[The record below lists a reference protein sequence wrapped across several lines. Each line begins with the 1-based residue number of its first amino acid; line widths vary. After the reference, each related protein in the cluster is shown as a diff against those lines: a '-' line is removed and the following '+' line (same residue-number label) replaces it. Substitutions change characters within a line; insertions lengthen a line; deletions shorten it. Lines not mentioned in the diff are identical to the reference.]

1 MKSSLSF
8 HKVVV
13 GLLVIYLLIPLIGTF
28 LFSISGKWDH
38 TILPESYTMKW
49 YIELFQD
56 DRFYDAFQRTLFLI
70 VMTVGLSIFIMLPTI
85 FIITV
90 YFSKWDRLLQAAAML
105 PYGIPPIVGAVGLIK
120 LYSESPIPIAGTPWI
135 LIGAY
140 FITILPF
147 MYQGIRNS
155 LRTLNAVQ
163 LVDAAELLGA
173 TKFQAFRTVVFPNI
187 TSGILVSTLL
197 SVALLFS
204 EFALANLLVGGR
216 FETLQIYLA
225 DKLNSSGHLT
235 SAIVI
240 TYYSVILLLT
250 GTVLKLTFKNEKNP
264 DVSKKNRALS
274 LLRKQSRDKKFAL
287 EGENS

>member
-1 MKSSLSF
+1 MKASLSF
-8 HKVVV
+8 HKAVL

-28 LFSISGKWDH
+28 LFSIAGKWDH

-56 DRFYDAFQRTLFLI
+56 ERFFDAFRRTLFLI
-70 VMTVGLSIFIMLPTI
+70 VMSVGLSIVIMLPTI

-90 YFSKWDRLLQAAAML
+90 YFSKWERLLQAAAML

-120 LYSESPIPIAGTPWI
+120 LYSDGPIPIAGTPWI

-187 TSGILVSTLL
+187 ISGILVSALL

-250 GTVLKLTFKNEKNP
+250 GTVLKLTFKNDKNP
-264 DVSKKNRALS
+264 AESKKSRVLS
-274 LLRKQSRDKKFAL
+274 LLRKQSRDKKIAL

>member
-1 MKSSLSF
+1 MKLSSTF
-8 HKVVV
+8 FKVIV
-13 GLLVIYLLIPLIGTF
+13 GLLVIYLLIPLVGTF
-28 LFSISGKWDH
+28 LFSIANKWDH
-38 TILPESYTMKW
+38 SILPESYTLNW

-56 DRFYDAFQRTLFLI
+56 GRFFDAFQRTLFLI
-70 VMTVGLSIFIMLPTI
+70 IITVILSISIMLPTI

-90 YFSKWDRLLQAAAML
+90 YFKKFEGILQAIAML

-120 LYSESPIPIAGTPWI
+120 LYSNGPLQIAGTPWI
-135 LIGAY
+135 LVGAY

-155 LRTLNAVQ
+155 LRTLNAIQ

-173 TKFQAFRTVVFPNI
+173 TKFQAFRTVVLPNI
-187 TSGILVSTLL
+187 LSGILVSSLL

-204 EFALANLLVGGR
+204 EFAFANLLVGGR
-216 FETLQIYLA
+216 FETLQIYLV

-240 TYYSVILLLT
+240 TYYLVILLLT
-250 GTVLKLTFKNEKNP
+250 GTVLKLSFRAKKNPVLLNKKSSILKKQSHFKNT
-264 DVSKKNRALS
+264 AI
-274 LLRKQSRDKKFAL
+274 
-287 EGENS
+287 EGEVK

>member
-1 MKSSLSF
+1 MKSSVTLF
-8 HKVVV
+8 KLIV
-13 GLLVIYLLIPLIGTF
+13 GLLVIYLIIPLVGTF
-28 LFSISGKWDH
+28 LFSIAGKWDN
-38 TILPESYTMKW
+38 TILPESYTLNW

-56 DRFYDAFQRTLFLI
+56 ARFFDAFERTLFLI
-70 VMTVGLSIFIMLPTI
+70 VITVFLSVIIMLPTI
-85 FIITV
+85 FIFTV
-90 YFSKWDRLLQAAAML
+90 YFRKFEGILQAIAML

-120 LYSESPIPIAGTPWI
+120 LYSNGPFQISGSPWI

-155 LRTLNAVQ
+155 FRTLNAVQ

-173 TKFQAFRTVVFPNI
+173 TKLQAFCTVILPNI
-187 TSGILVSTLL
+187 LSGILVSSLL

-204 EFALANLLVGGR
+204 EFAFANLLVGGR

-250 GTVLKLTFKNEKNP
+250 GTVLKLSFREKKP
-264 DVSKKNRALS
+264 I
-274 LLRKQSRDKKFAL
+274 LLNKKFSKLKKQNHLKNTVL
-287 EGENS
+287 EGEIK

>member
-1 MKSSLSF
+1 MKTSLSF
-8 HKVVV
+8 HKVIV
-13 GLLVIYLLIPLIGTF
+13 GLLVIYLVIPLAATL
-28 LFSISGKWDH
+28 LFSVAGKWDH
-38 TILPESYTMKW
+38 TILPESFTMKW
-49 YIELFQD
+49 YIELFHD
-56 DRFYDAFQRTLFLI
+56 ERFYGALQHTLFLI
-70 VMTVGLSIFIMLPTI
+70 FVTVGLGVVIMLPTI

-90 YFSKWDRLLQAAAML
+90 YFSKWEGWLQTVAML

-120 LYSESPIPIAGTPWI
+120 VYSNGPLPITGTPWI
-135 LIGAY
+135 LVGAY

-155 LRTLNAVQ
+155 LRTVNAVQ

-187 TSGILVSTLL
+187 ISGILVSTLL

-204 EFALANLLVGGR
+204 EFAFANLLVGGR
-216 FETLQIYLA
+216 FETIQIYLA

-240 TYYSVILLLT
+240 TYYSIILLVT
-250 GTVLKLTFKNEKNP
+250 GTVLKLTFKKDKVP
-264 DVSKKNRALS
+264 SPSSKKRSVFFINKPFRQ
-274 LLRKQSRDKKFAL
+274 KNTAL

>member
-1 MKSSLSF
+1 MKLQTTF
-8 HKVVV
+8 FKVIV
-13 GLLVIYLLIPLIGTF
+13 GLLVIYLLIPIVGTF
-28 LFSISGKWDH
+28 LFSIATKWDH
-38 TILPESYTMKW
+38 SILPESYTLNW

-56 DRFYDAFQRTLFLI
+56 GRFFEAFQRTLLLI
-70 VMTVGLSIFIMLPTI
+70 IITVTLSVSIMIPTI

-90 YFSKWDRLLQAAAML
+90 YFNKFEGILQAIAML

-120 LYSESPIPIAGTPWI
+120 LYSSGPFQIAGTPWI
-135 LIGAY
+135 LVGAY

-155 LRTLNAVQ
+155 LRTINAIQ

-173 TKFQAFRTVVFPNI
+173 TKFQAFRTVVLPNI
-187 TSGILVSTLL
+187 LSGILVSSLL

-204 EFALANLLVGGR
+204 EFAFANLLVGGR

-240 TYYSVILLLT
+240 TYYLVILLLT
-250 GTVLKLTFKNEKNP
+250 GTVLKLSFKTKKNP
-264 DVSKKNRALS
+264 AVLNKRRSNFKKQGYIKNTAI
-274 LLRKQSRDKKFAL
+274 
-287 EGENS
+287 EGEVK

>member
-1 MKSSLSF
+1 MKFSLPF

-56 DRFYDAFQRTLFLI
+56 ERFFAAFQRTLFLI
-70 VMTVGLSIFIMLPTI
+70 VMTVGLSILIMIPTI

-90 YFSKWDRLLQAAAML
+90 YFSKWDRLLQTAAML

-120 LYSESPIPIAGTPWI
+120 LYSESPVPIAGTPWI

-155 LRTLNAVQ
+155 LRTVNAVQ

-264 DVSKKNRALS
+264 DVPKKNRVLS
-274 LLRKQSRDKKFAL
+274 LLRKQSRDKKIAL

>member
-1 MKSSLSF
+1 MKLPTTF
-8 HKVVV
+8 FKVIV
-13 GLLVIYLLIPLIGTF
+13 GLLVIYLLIPLVGTF
-28 LFSISGKWDH
+28 LFSIATKWDH
-38 TILPESYTMKW
+38 SILPESYTLNW

-56 DRFYDAFQRTLFLI
+56 GRFFEAFQRTLFLI
-70 VMTVGLSIFIMLPTI
+70 IITVFLSISIMLPTI

-90 YFSKWDRLLQAAAML
+90 YFKKFEGILQAIAML

-120 LYSESPIPIAGTPWI
+120 LYSNGPLQIAGTPWI
-135 LIGAY
+135 LVGAY

-155 LRTLNAVQ
+155 LRTLNAIQ

-173 TKFQAFRTVVFPNI
+173 TKFQAFRTVVLPNI
-187 TSGILVSTLL
+187 LSGILVSSLL

-204 EFALANLLVGGR
+204 EFAFANLLVGGR

-240 TYYSVILLLT
+240 TYYLVILLLT
-250 GTVLKLTFKNEKNP
+250 GTVLKLSFKTKKNP
-264 DVSKKNRALS
+264 TVINKRVSILKKQGHLKNTAI
-274 LLRKQSRDKKFAL
+274 
-287 EGENS
+287 EGEVK

>member
-187 TSGILVSTLL
+187 ISGILVSTLL

-274 LLRKQSRDKKFAL
+274 LLRKQSRDKKIAL

>member
-1 MKSSLSF
+1 MKSSLTF
-8 HKVVV
+8 HRVLV
-13 GLLVIYLLIPLIGTF
+13 GLLIIYLLIPLVGTF
-28 LFSISGKWDH
+28 LFSIAGKWDH

-56 DRFYDAFQRTLFLI
+56 ERFYDAFQRTLFLI
-70 VMTVGLSIFIMLPTI
+70 VMSVGLSVVIMIPTI

-90 YFSKWDRLLQAAAML
+90 YFAKWEGLLQAAAML

-120 LYSESPIPIAGTPWI
+120 VYSDGPIQIAGTPWI

-155 LRTLNAVQ
+155 LRTVNAVQ

-187 TSGILVSTLL
+187 ISGILVSTLL

-204 EFALANLLVGGR
+204 EFAFANLLVGGR
-216 FETLQIYLA
+216 FETIQIYLA

-240 TYYSVILLLT
+240 TYYTVILLLT
-250 GTVLKLTFKNEKNP
+250 GTVLKLTFRNEKNP
-264 DVSKKNRALS
+264 VGTNKKRILS
-274 LLRKQSRDKKFAL
+274 FLKKQHRHKNTAL
-287 EGENS
+287 EGEK

>member
-1 MKSSLSF
+1 
-8 HKVVV
+8 
-13 GLLVIYLLIPLIGTF
+13 
-28 LFSISGKWDH
+28 
-38 TILPESYTMKW
+38 MKW

-56 DRFYDAFQRTLFLI
+56 ERFFDAFQRTLFLI
-70 VMTVGLSIFIMLPTI
+70 VMSVGLSIVIMLPTI

-90 YFSKWDRLLQAAAML
+90 YFSKWERLLQAAAML

-120 LYSESPIPIAGTPWI
+120 LYSAGPIPIAGTPWI

-155 LRTLNAVQ
+155 LRTLNAIQ

-187 TSGILVSTLL
+187 ISGILVSALL

-250 GTVLKLTFKNEKNP
+250 VTVLKLTFKNDKIPAE
-264 DVSKKNRALS
+264 SKKSRVLS
-274 LLRKQSRDKKFAL
+274 LLRKQSRDKKIAL

>member
-1 MKSSLSF
+1 MKSSLSV

-13 GLLVIYLLIPLIGTF
+13 GLLVIYLLIPLLGTF
-28 LFSISGKWDH
+28 LFSIAGKWDH

-49 YIELFQD
+49 YTELFQD
-56 DRFYDAFQRTLFLI
+56 ERFYDAFQRTLFLI
-70 VMTVGLSIFIMLPTI
+70 VMTVGLSIVIMLPTI

-90 YFSKWDRLLQAAAML
+90 YFSKWERLLQAAAML

-120 LYSESPIPIAGTPWI
+120 LYSDSPIPIAGTPWI

-187 TSGILVSTLL
+187 ISGILVSTLL

-250 GTVLKLTFKNEKNP
+250 GTVLKLTFKNDKNP
-264 DVSKKNRALS
+264 ALSKKSRVLS
-274 LLRKQSRDKKFAL
+274 LLRKQSRDKKIAL

>member
-1 MKSSLSF
+1 MKSLLSF
-8 HKVVV
+8 HKALV

-28 LFSISGKWDH
+28 LFSIAGKWDH

-56 DRFYDAFQRTLFLI
+56 ERFFDAFQRTLFLI
-70 VMTVGLSIFIMLPTI
+70 VMSVGLSIVIMLPTI

-90 YFSKWDRLLQAAAML
+90 YFSKWERLLQAAAML

-120 LYSESPIPIAGTPWI
+120 LYSDGPIPIAGTPWI

-187 TSGILVSTLL
+187 ISGILVSTLL

-250 GTVLKLTFKNEKNP
+250 GTVLKLTFKNDKNP
-264 DVSKKNRALS
+264 AESKKSRVLS
-274 LLRKQSRDKKFAL
+274 LLRKQSRDKKIVL

>member
-1 MKSSLSF
+1 MKSSVTLF
-8 HKVVV
+8 KVIV
-13 GLLVIYLLIPLIGTF
+13 GLLVIYLLIPLVGTF
-28 LFSISGKWDH
+28 LFSIAGKWDH
-38 TILPESYTMKW
+38 TILPESYTMNW

-56 DRFYDAFQRTLFLI
+56 ERFFDAFKRTLFLI
-70 VMTVGLSIFIMLPTI
+70 LITVFLSISIMLPTI

-90 YFSKWDRLLQAAAML
+90 YFQKFEGVLQAIAML

-120 LYSESPIPIAGTPWI
+120 LYSNGPLSIAGTPWI
-135 LIGAY
+135 LVGAY

-155 LRTLNAVQ
+155 FRTLNAIQ

-173 TKFQAFRTVVFPNI
+173 TKFQAFRTVVLPNI
-187 TSGILVSTLL
+187 LSGILVSSLL

-204 EFALANLLVGGR
+204 EFAFANLLVGGR

-250 GTVLKLTFKNEKNP
+250 GTVLKLSFRNKKQPILLNKKLSMTKKANHLKNT
-264 DVSKKNRALS
+264 AI
-274 LLRKQSRDKKFAL
+274 
-287 EGENS
+287 EGEMK

>member
-1 MKSSLSF
+1 MKSSLSV

-13 GLLVIYLLIPLIGTF
+13 GLLVIYLLIPLLGTF
-28 LFSISGKWDH
+28 LFSIAGKWDH

-49 YIELFQD
+49 YTELFQD
-56 DRFYDAFQRTLFLI
+56 ERFYDAFQRTMFLI
-70 VMTVGLSIFIMLPTI
+70 VMTVGLSIVIMLPTI

-90 YFSKWDRLLQAAAML
+90 YFSKWERLLQAAAML

-120 LYSESPIPIAGTPWI
+120 LYSDSPIPIAGTPWI

-187 TSGILVSTLL
+187 ISGILVSTLL

-250 GTVLKLTFKNEKNP
+250 GTILKLTFNNEKNP
-264 DVSKKNRALS
+264 AVSKKNRVLS
-274 LLRKQSRDKKFAL
+274 LSRKQSRDKKIAL
-287 EGENS
+287 EGENT

>member
-1 MKSSLSF
+1 MKLSSTF
-8 HKVVV
+8 FKVIV
-13 GLLVIYLLIPLIGTF
+13 GLLVIYLLIPLVGTF
-28 LFSISGKWDH
+28 LFSIANKWDH
-38 TILPESYTMKW
+38 SILPESYTLNW

-56 DRFYDAFQRTLFLI
+56 GRFFDAFQRTLFLI
-70 VMTVGLSIFIMLPTI
+70 IITVILSISIMLPTI

-90 YFSKWDRLLQAAAML
+90 YFKKFEGILQAIAML

-120 LYSESPIPIAGTPWI
+120 LYSNGPLQIAGTPWI
-135 LIGAY
+135 LVGAY

-155 LRTLNAVQ
+155 LRTLNAIQ

-173 TKFQAFRTVVFPNI
+173 TKFQAFRTVVLPNI
-187 TSGILVSTLL
+187 LSGILVSSLL

-204 EFALANLLVGGR
+204 EFAFANLLVGGR
-216 FETLQIYLA
+216 FETLQIYLV

-240 TYYSVILLLT
+240 TYYLVILLLT
-250 GTVLKLTFKNEKNP
+250 GTVLKISFRAKKNPVVLNKKSSILKKQSHFKNT
-264 DVSKKNRALS
+264 AI
-274 LLRKQSRDKKFAL
+274 
-287 EGENS
+287 EGEVK

>member
-1 MKSSLSF
+1 MKLQTF
-8 HKVVV
+8 FKLII
-13 GLLVIYLLIPLIGTF
+13 GLLVIYLLIPLVGTF
-28 LFSISGKWDH
+28 LFSIANKWDH
-38 TILPESYTMKW
+38 SILPESYTLNW

-56 DRFYDAFQRTLFLI
+56 GRFFEAFQRTLFLI
-70 VMTVGLSIFIMLPTI
+70 IITVFLSVSIMIPTI

-90 YFSKWDRLLQAAAML
+90 YFNKFEGILQAIAML

-120 LYSESPIPIAGTPWI
+120 LYSNGPFQIAGTPWI
-135 LIGAY
+135 LVGAY

-155 LRTLNAVQ
+155 LRTINAIQ

-173 TKFQAFRTVVFPNI
+173 TKFQAFRTVVLPNI
-187 TSGILVSTLL
+187 LSGILVSSLL

-204 EFALANLLVGGR
+204 EFAFANLLVGGR

-240 TYYSVILLLT
+240 TYYLVILLLT
-250 GTVLKLTFKNEKNP
+250 GTVLKLSFKTKKNP
-264 DVSKKNRALS
+264 SVLNKRRSILKKQGYIKNTAI
-274 LLRKQSRDKKFAL
+274 
-287 EGENS
+287 EGEVK

>member
-274 LLRKQSRDKKFAL
+274 LLRKQSRDKKIAL

>member
-1 MKSSLSF
+1 MKLPTTF
-8 HKVVV
+8 FKVIV
-13 GLLVIYLLIPLIGTF
+13 GLLVIYLLIPLVGTF
-28 LFSISGKWDH
+28 LFSIATKWDH
-38 TILPESYTMKW
+38 SILPESYTLNW

-56 DRFYDAFQRTLFLI
+56 GRFFEAFQRTLFLI
-70 VMTVGLSIFIMLPTI
+70 IITVFLSISIMLPTI

-90 YFSKWDRLLQAAAML
+90 YFKKFEGILQAIAML

-120 LYSESPIPIAGTPWI
+120 LYSNGPLQIAGTPWI
-135 LIGAY
+135 LVGAY

-155 LRTLNAVQ
+155 LRTLNAIQ

-173 TKFQAFRTVVFPNI
+173 TKFQAFRTVVLPNI
-187 TSGILVSTLL
+187 LSGILVSSLL

-204 EFALANLLVGGR
+204 EFAFANLLVGGR

-240 TYYSVILLLT
+240 TYYLVILLLT
-250 GTVLKLTFKNEKNP
+250 GTVLKLSFKAKKNP
-264 DVSKKNRALS
+264 TVINKRVSILKKQGHLKNTAI
-274 LLRKQSRDKKFAL
+274 
-287 EGENS
+287 EGEVK

>member
-1 MKSSLSF
+1 MKLQTTF
-8 HKVVV
+8 FKVIV
-13 GLLVIYLLIPLIGTF
+13 GLLVIYLLIPIVGTF
-28 LFSISGKWDH
+28 LFSIATKWDH
-38 TILPESYTMKW
+38 SILPESYTLNW

-56 DRFYDAFQRTLFLI
+56 GRFFEAFQRTLFLI
-70 VMTVGLSIFIMLPTI
+70 IITVTLSVSIMIPTI

-90 YFSKWDRLLQAAAML
+90 YFNKFEGILQAIAML

-120 LYSESPIPIAGTPWI
+120 LYSNGPFQIAGTPWI
-135 LIGAY
+135 LVGAY

-155 LRTLNAVQ
+155 LRTINAIQ

-173 TKFQAFRTVVFPNI
+173 TKFQAFRTVVLPNI
-187 TSGILVSTLL
+187 ISGILVSSLL

-204 EFALANLLVGGR
+204 EFAFANLLVGGR

-240 TYYSVILLLT
+240 TYYLVILLLT
-250 GTVLKLTFKNEKNP
+250 GTVLKLTFKTKKNP
-264 DVSKKNRALS
+264 AVLNKRRSIFKKQGYIKNTAI
-274 LLRKQSRDKKFAL
+274 
-287 EGENS
+287 EGEVK

>member
-1 MKSSLSF
+1 MKSSLRF
-8 HKVVV
+8 HKVAV
-13 GLLVIYLLIPLIGTF
+13 GLLIIYLLIPLIGTF
-28 LFSISGKWDH
+28 LFSIAGKWDR
-38 TILPESYTMKW
+38 TIFPESFTMKW

-56 DRFYDAFQRTLFLI
+56 ARFFTAFQHTLFLI
-70 VMTVGLSIFIMLPTI
+70 VMSVGLSILIMLPTI
-85 FIITV
+85 FIITI
-90 YFSKWDRLLQAAAML
+90 YFRKLEGLLQAVAML

-120 LYSESPIPIAGTPWI
+120 LYSNGPIQLSGTPWI

-140 FITILPF
+140 FVTILPF

-155 LRTLNAVQ
+155 LRTINAVE

-173 TKFQAFRTVVFPNI
+173 SKFQAFRTVVFPNI
-187 TSGILVSTLL
+187 LSGILVSTLL

-204 EFALANLLVGGR
+204 EFSFANLLVGGQ

-225 DKLNSSGHLT
+225 NKLNMSGHLT

-250 GTVLKLTFKNEKNP
+250 WAVLKATFRNQKSP
-264 DVSKKNRALS
+264 LMLKKKRIFENFK
-274 LLRKQSRDKKFAL
+274 KQSPKNITFL
-287 EGENS
+287 EGDN

>member
-1 MKSSLSF
+1 MKYSLSF

-28 LFSISGKWDH
+28 MFSIAGKWDH

-49 YIELFQD
+49 YVELFQD
-56 DRFYDAFQRTLFLI
+56 ERFYDAFKRTLFLI
-70 VMTVGLSIFIMLPTI
+70 VMTVGLSVVIMLPTI

-90 YFSKWDRLLQAAAML
+90 YFSKLERLLQAAAML

-120 LYSESPIPIAGTPWI
+120 LYSDSPIAIAGTPWI

-187 TSGILVSTLL
+187 ISGILVSTLL
-197 SVALLFS
+197 SVSLLFS
-204 EFALANLLVGGR
+204 EFALANMLVGGR
-216 FETLQIYLA
+216 FETLQIYLS

-250 GTVLKLTFKNEKNP
+250 GTVLKLTFKNEKNSA
-264 DVSKKNRALS
+264 VSKKKLGHS
-274 LLRKQSRDKKFAL
+274 LLRKQSRDKKITL

>member
-1 MKSSLSF
+1 MKSSLAF
-8 HKVVV
+8 HKVIV
-13 GLLVIYLLIPLIGTF
+13 GLLVIYLIIPLVGTF
-28 LFSISGKWDH
+28 LFSMAGKWDH
-38 TILPESYTMKW
+38 TILPESYTVKW

-56 DRFYDAFQRTLFLI
+56 ERFYRALQHTLFLI
-70 VMTVGLSIFIMLPTI
+70 VVTVGLSVVIMLPTI

-90 YFSKWDRLLQAAAML
+90 YFGKWEKWLQAAAML

-120 LYSESPIPIAGTPWI
+120 VYSDGPIQIAGTPWI
-135 LIGAY
+135 LVGAY

-155 LRTLNAVQ
+155 LRTVNAVQ

-187 TSGILVSTLL
+187 ISGILVSTLL

-204 EFALANLLVGGR
+204 EFAFANLLVGGR
-216 FETLQIYLA
+216 FETIQIYLA
-225 DKLNSSGHLT
+225 DKLNKSGHLT

-240 TYYSVILLLT
+240 TYYSIILLLT
-250 GTVLKLTFKNEKNP
+250 GTVLKLTFRKENAPVFPNKKRSLSFLKKLYRQKNT
-264 DVSKKNRALS
+264 
-274 LLRKQSRDKKFAL
+274 AL

>member
-1 MKSSLSF
+1 MKLQTTF
-8 HKVVV
+8 FKVIV
-13 GLLVIYLLIPLIGTF
+13 GLLVIYLLIPLVGTF
-28 LFSISGKWDH
+28 LFSIANKWDH
-38 TILPESYTMKW
+38 SILPESYTFNW
-49 YIELFQD
+49 YIELFLD
-56 DRFYDAFQRTLFLI
+56 GRFFEAFQRTLFLI
-70 VMTVGLSIFIMLPTI
+70 IITVFLSVSIMLPTI

-90 YFSKWDRLLQAAAML
+90 YFKKFEGILQAIAML

-120 LYSESPIPIAGTPWI
+120 LYSNGPFQIAGTPWI
-135 LIGAY
+135 LVGAY

-155 LRTLNAVQ
+155 LRTINAIQ

-173 TKFQAFRTVVFPNI
+173 TKFQAFRTVVLPNI
-187 TSGILVSTLL
+187 LSGILVSSLL

-204 EFALANLLVGGR
+204 EFAFANLLVGGR

-240 TYYSVILLLT
+240 TYYLVILLLT
-250 GTVLKLTFKNEKNP
+250 GTVLKLTFKTKKNP
-264 DVSKKNRALS
+264 AVKNKRWSILKKQGHLKNTAI
-274 LLRKQSRDKKFAL
+274 
-287 EGENS
+287 EGEVK

>member
-1 MKSSLSF
+1 MKLPTTF
-8 HKVVV
+8 FKVIV
-13 GLLVIYLLIPLIGTF
+13 GLLVIYLLIPLVGTF
-28 LFSISGKWDH
+28 LFSIANKWDH
-38 TILPESYTMKW
+38 SILPESYTLNW
-49 YIELFQD
+49 YFELFQD
-56 DRFYDAFQRTLFLI
+56 GRFFEAFQRTLFLI
-70 VMTVGLSIFIMLPTI
+70 IITVILSVSIMLPTI

-90 YFSKWDRLLQAAAML
+90 YFNKFEGILQAIAML

-120 LYSESPIPIAGTPWI
+120 LYSNGPLQIAGTPWI
-135 LIGAY
+135 LVGAY

-155 LRTLNAVQ
+155 LRTLNAIQ

-173 TKFQAFRTVVFPNI
+173 TKFQAFRTVVLPNI
-187 TSGILVSTLL
+187 LSGILVSSLL

-204 EFALANLLVGGR
+204 EFAFANLLVGGR

-240 TYYSVILLLT
+240 TYYLVILLLT
-250 GTVLKLTFKNEKNP
+250 GTVLKLSFKTKKNP
-264 DVSKKNRALS
+264 AAINKRGSILKKQGHLKNTAI
-274 LLRKQSRDKKFAL
+274 
-287 EGENS
+287 EGEVK

>member
-1 MKSSLSF
+1 MKSSLTLF
-8 HKVVV
+8 KVIV
-13 GLLVIYLLIPLIGTF
+13 GLLVIYLLIPLVGTF
-28 LFSISGKWDH
+28 LFSIASKWDH
-38 TILPESYTMKW
+38 TILPESYTMNW

-56 DRFYDAFQRTLFLI
+56 ERFFDAFQRTVFLI
-70 VMTVGLSIFIMLPTI
+70 VITVFLSVTIMLPTI

-90 YFSKWDRLLQAAAML
+90 YFSKFEGILQGIAML

-120 LYSESPIPIAGTPWI
+120 LYSNGPLQIAGTPWI
-135 LIGAY
+135 LVGAY

-155 LRTLNAVQ
+155 LRTLNAIQ

-173 TKFQAFRTVVFPNI
+173 TKFQAFRTVVLPNI
-187 TSGILVSTLL
+187 LSGILVSCLL

-204 EFALANLLVGGR
+204 EFAFANLLVGGR

-250 GTVLKLTFKNEKNP
+250 GTILKLSFRSNKKPILLNRKLKLFFLKKRNDFKNT
-264 DVSKKNRALS
+264 
-274 LLRKQSRDKKFAL
+274 AL
-287 EGENS
+287 EGENK

>member
-1 MKSSLSF
+1 MKASLSY
-8 HKVVV
+8 HKAVV

-28 LFSISGKWDH
+28 LFSIAGKWDH

-56 DRFYDAFQRTLFLI
+56 ERFFDAFQRTLFLI
-70 VMTVGLSIFIMLPTI
+70 VMSVGLSIVIMLPTI

-90 YFSKWDRLLQAAAML
+90 YFSKWERLLQAAAML

-120 LYSESPIPIAGTPWI
+120 LYSDGPIPIAGTPWI

-187 TSGILVSTLL
+187 ISGILVSTLL

-250 GTVLKLTFKNEKNP
+250 GTVLKLTFKNDKNP
-264 DVSKKNRALS
+264 AESKKSRVLT
-274 LLRKQSRDKKFAL
+274 LFRKQSRDKKIAL

>member
-1 MKSSLSF
+1 MKLSSTF
-8 HKVVV
+8 FKVIV
-13 GLLVIYLLIPLIGTF
+13 GLLVIYLLIPLVGTF
-28 LFSISGKWDH
+28 LFSIANKWDH
-38 TILPESYTMKW
+38 SILPESYTLNW

-56 DRFYDAFQRTLFLI
+56 GRFFGAFQRTLFLI
-70 VMTVGLSIFIMLPTI
+70 IITVFLSVTIMIPTI

-90 YFSKWDRLLQAAAML
+90 YFSKFEGILQAIAML

-120 LYSESPIPIAGTPWI
+120 LYSNGLLQIAGTPWI
-135 LIGAY
+135 LVGAY

-155 LRTLNAVQ
+155 LRTINAIQ

-173 TKFQAFRTVVFPNI
+173 TKFQAFRTVVLPNI
-187 TSGILVSTLL
+187 LSGIIVSSLL

-204 EFALANLLVGGR
+204 EFAFANLLVGGR

-225 DKLNSSGHLT
+225 NKLNSSGHLT

-240 TYYSVILLLT
+240 TYYLMILLLT
-250 GTVLKLTFKNEKNP
+250 GTVLKLSFRAKKNP
-264 DVSKKNRALS
+264 VVLNKKWPILK
-274 LLRKQSRDKKFAL
+274 KQGHLKNTAI
-287 EGENS
+287 EGEVK